1 VRRRADAFLHRGIAG
16 ELAASGFGKTRMA
29 FSMFIRSKSILLML
43 APIACLGI
51 ANAFAQELNR
61 SWAAIAIFCVPAHGG
76 CKGITGGGAYG
87 RTAALARHA
96 AIADCKNGDIDL
108 SQARYCKIVRAF
120 NRGCLYV
127 VAGCRK
133 PSVCGYGVGP
143 TVREASSRCT
153 AQGFDCSKPQF
164 TAGGCVGN

>member
-1 VRRRADAFLHRGIAG
+1 VVRGRLWLSRLRSQAWRTMTTITIKLARANFELRPKPIVLILLGIMWFGIAPARARERDRPWG
-16 ELAASGFGKTRMA
+16 
-29 FSMFIRSKSILLML
+29 
-43 APIACLGI
+43 
-51 ANAFAQELNR
+51 
-61 SWAAIAIFCVPAHGG
+61 AIAIFCVPAHGG

-108 SQARYCKIVRAF
+108 SQARYCRIVRAF
-120 NRGCLYV
+120 NQGCVYV

-133 PSVCGYGVGP
+133 SSVCGYGVGP
-143 TVREASSRCT
+143 TVREAGNRCE

-164 TAGGCVGN
+164 TAGGCVGK